1 VVDYILEE
9 AAYGYSRIPFFFV
22 FLLIAIL
29 LVQSTGWRLLLF
41 QPLVAIG
48 FEMFAHSVVGP
59 WAAGRPLILPIACA
73 LSAAAGVFLVTILGD
88 GPIIHAPGA
97 ID

>member
-1 VVDYILEE
+1 MVDYILEE

-59 WAAGRPLILPIACA
+59 WAAG
-73 LSAAAGVFLVTILGD
+73 VFLVTILGD